1 MDKIEQIVA
10 NFLSS
15 KFDEWKPYLTETEQ
29 AVFILYYFK
38 GYKIFQ
44 IAMEINYSEIQV
56 KRILKSARKKINKLL
71 P

>member
-1 MDKIEQIVA
+1 MDKLEQIIA

-15 KFDEWKPYLTETEQ
+15 KFDEWKPYLNTDEQ

-38 GYKIFQ
+38 GYKTFQ
-44 IAMEINYSEIQV
+44 IAMEINYSERQIF
-56 KRILKSARKKINKLL
+56 RILKSARKKINKLL

>member
-1 MDKIEQIVA
+1 MEKLEQIVA

-15 KFDEWKPYLTETEQ
+15 KFDEWKPYLNTDEQ

-38 GYKIFQ
+38 GYKTFQ
-44 IAMEINYSEIQV
+44 IAMEINYSERQIF
-56 KRILKSARKKINKLL
+56 RILKSARKKINKLL

>member
-1 MDKIEQIVA
+1 MDKLEQIVA

-15 KFDEWKPYLTETEQ
+15 KFEEWKPYLNTDEQ

-38 GYKIFQ
+38 GYKTFQ
-44 IAMEINYSEIQV
+44 IAMEINYSERQIF
-56 KRILKSARKKINKLL
+56 RILKSARRKINKLL

>member
-1 MDKIEQIVA
+1 MDKIDKIIA
-10 NFLSS
+10 DFLSV
-15 KFDEWKPYLTETEQ
+15 KFEEWKPYLNKNEQ

-44 IAMEINYSEIQV
+44 IAMEINYSEIQI

>member
-1 MDKIEQIVA
+1 MEKLEQIVA

-15 KFDEWKPYLTETEQ
+15 KFDEWKPYLNTDEQ

-44 IAMEINYSEIQV
+44 IAMEINYSERQIF
-56 KRILKSARKKINKLL
+56 RILKSARKKINKLL

>member
-1 MDKIEQIVA
+1 MDKIDKIIA
-10 NFLSS
+10 DFLSV
-15 KFDEWKPYLTETEQ
+15 KFEEWKPYLNKNEQ

-38 GYKIFQ
+38 CYKIFQ

>member
-1 MDKIEQIVA
+1 MDKIDKIIAEI
-10 NFLSS
+10 LSD
-15 KFDEWKPYLTETEQ
+15 KFEEWKPYLNKNEQ

-44 IAMEINYSEIQV
+44 IAMEINYSERQV

>member
-1 MDKIEQIVA
+1 MDKLEQIVA

-15 KFDEWKPYLTETEQ
+15 KFEEWKPYLNTDEQ

-38 GYKIFQ
+38 GYKTFQ
-44 IAMEINYSEIQV
+44 IAMEINYSERQIF
-56 KRILKSARKKINKLL
+56 RILKSARKKINKLL

>member
-1 MDKIEQIVA
+1 MDKLEQIVA

-15 KFDEWKPYLTETEQ
+15 KFDEWKPYLNTDEQ

-38 GYKIFQ
+38 GYKTFQ
-44 IAMEINYSEIQV
+44 IAMEINYSERQIF
-56 KRILKSARKKINKLL
+56 RILKSARKKINKLL

>member
-1 MDKIEQIVA
+1 MDKIQQIVA
-10 NFLSS
+10 EFLSVR
-15 KFDEWKPYLTETEQ
+15 FEEWKSYLNENEQ

-38 GYKIFQ
+38 GKKIYQ

-56 KRILKSARKKINKLL
+56 KRILKSARKKIYKLL

>member
-1 MDKIEQIVA
+1 MDKIEAIIA
-10 NFLSS
+10 DFLST
-15 KFDEWKPYLTETEQ
+15 KFEEWKPYLNANEQ

-44 IAMEINYSEIQV
+44 IAMEINYSEVQV

>member
-1 MDKIEQIVA
+1 MEKLEQIVA

-15 KFDEWKPYLTETEQ
+15 KFDEWKPYLNTNEQ

-44 IAMEINYSEIQV
+44 IAMEINYSERQIF
-56 KRILKSARKKINKLL
+56 RILKSARKKINKLL

>member
-1 MDKIEQIVA
+1 MDKIDKIIAEI
-10 NFLSS
+10 LSD
-15 KFDEWKPYLTETEQ
+15 KFEEWKPYLNKNEQ

-44 IAMEINYSEIQV
+44 IAMEINYSERQV
-56 KRILKSARKKINKLL
+56 KRILKSARKKINKHL